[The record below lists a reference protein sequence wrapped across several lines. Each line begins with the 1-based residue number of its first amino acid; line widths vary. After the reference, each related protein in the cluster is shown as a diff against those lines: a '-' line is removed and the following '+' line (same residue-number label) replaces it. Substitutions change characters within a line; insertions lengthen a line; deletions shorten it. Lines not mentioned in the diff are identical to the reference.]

1 MDTTPII
8 ASSLAIQIH
17 ALSALAAVLLGTI
30 VLFARKGTR
39 LHMRLGRMWVGVM
52 VVVALSSFLISEMR
66 MFGPYSLIHALS
78 VLTLVS
84 LIVGIVAIRR
94 GNLKAHRFI
103 MISLYVFALV
113 LTGAFTLLPGRRMHA
128 VIFADGGQT
137 AAVLA
142 TLIATL
148 IGVLLLV
155 RRRYSRA

>member
-1 MDTTPII
+1 
-8 ASSLAIQIH
+8 
-17 ALSALAAVLLGTI
+17 
-30 VLFARKGTR
+30 
-39 LHMRLGRMWVGVM
+39 
-52 VVVALSSFLISEMR
+52 